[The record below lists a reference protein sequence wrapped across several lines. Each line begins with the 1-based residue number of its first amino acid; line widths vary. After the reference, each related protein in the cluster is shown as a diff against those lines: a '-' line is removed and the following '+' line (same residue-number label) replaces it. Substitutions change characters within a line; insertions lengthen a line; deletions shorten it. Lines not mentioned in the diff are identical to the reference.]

1 MGHSART
8 LHFIPLTLKRNGFL
22 DSFGVMGWM
31 TKSTQNSLQ
40 IVKLEAEVREL
51 ADKQTGRSRAA
62 KAFLL
67 RVRQLV
73 F

>member
-1 MGHSART
+1 
-8 LHFIPLTLKRNGFL
+8 
-22 DSFGVMGWM
+22 MGWM

-40 IVKLEAEVREL
+40 IVKREAEVREL
-51 ADKQTGRSRAA
+51 ADKQTGWSRAA